1 MAKRSANLVERA
13 AQAARNA
20 YAPYSA
26 FHVGAAL
33 QTEAGGV
40 YVGCN
45 VENSAFPVGGCAE
58 RHAIAAAVAAEGHAM
73 RLKAIAVVAL
83 DPIGVPVPC
92 APCGALYRAGPDPAW
107 QRPEGRGRKAKSLEG
122 SQSPAGRKR
131 KPFAEGKQSPT
142 EGKQKAMWA

>member
-1 MAKRSANLVERA
+1 MAKRIPSLTELAE
-13 AQAARNA
+13 QAARNA

-33 QTEAGGV
+33 RTEAGGT

-73 RLKAIAVVAL
+73 RVKSIAVIAL

-92 APCGALYRAGPDPAW
+92 APCGACRQAIIEFGPDADVTFGT
-107 QRPEGRGRKAKSLEG
+107 EDAAGNDINVTVKAEALLPGAFSF
-122 SQSPAGRKR
+122 
-131 KPFAEGKQSPT
+131 KPL
-142 EGKQKAMWA
+142 